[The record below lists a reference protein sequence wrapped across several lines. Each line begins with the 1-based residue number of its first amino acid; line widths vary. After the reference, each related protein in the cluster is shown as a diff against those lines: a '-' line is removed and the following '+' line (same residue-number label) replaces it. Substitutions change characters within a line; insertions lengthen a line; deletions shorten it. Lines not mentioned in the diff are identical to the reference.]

1 MRIFSSIFGRLLVLL
16 GIATIAIITL
26 GGLSTYSLDKV
37 GKAIHSVNVFQIP
50 ILEHVAKISEYQL
63 LQEVKLNTAAFELE
77 TYQKKAAEKNIL
89 LMKKYSKKASAEILL
104 VENLLA
110 IQLDRDLK
118 DLSKY
123 REYLDGKIAT
133 PEKVHLSPD
142 QLSEVESMLSLVTLI
157 EQEHKDYDKISGKFI
172 KIVKKDIA
180 SKGSQGNTEKHSASH
195 SDEPS
200 LREMTEKIEEIQNK
214 INKHLEEVI
223 EIGSKMTK
231 EAGESAEKIE
241 VQALLNTAVVA
252 ITTITLITILG
263 LIIAIGVK
271 RKLKT
276 AIVSINRFASG
287 DLTEELIVSGK
298 DEIGDVMRSMDS
310 MKNKL
315 INFVTELE
323 ELSDDLTGNAT
334 ELTQAADQVS
344 RNSADQASSI
354 QETSTSMEEM
364 ATSIRQN
371 AEAANQGDQTASKI
385 AEDATSCSQAMDKT
399 ATSMKTIAE
408 KITAVEEI
416 TKKIELLALNAS
428 VEAAR
433 AGEYGKGFA
442 VVASEVSKLAELS
455 KQSASDIQLSSVE
468 GKEMSEST
476 NTMLQ
481 TLIPEIEKA
490 RDLVQSINAASEEQ
504 SSAASQVNTAVQS
517 LDEAIQN
524 NSTASQQLARTATT
538 VAGYAPQLQSTVA
551 FFKIPKFNT
560 TKKNPAKSGDR
571 VTEGTSQSPSENQQE
586 IGSGNFGRY

>member
-16 GIATIAIITL
+16 GVATIAIITL

-157 EQEHKDYDKISGKFI
+157 EKEHKDYDKISGKFI

-180 SKGSQGNTEKHSASH
+180 SKGSQGSTEKHSASH

-200 LREMTEKIEEIQNK
+200 LREMTEEIEEIQNK

-223 EIGSKMTK
+223 EIGSKMTQ
-231 EAGESAEKIE
+231 EAGERAEKIE

-252 ITTITLITILG
+252 TIAIVLILIIG
-263 LIIAIGVK
+263 LIVAIGVK

-315 INFVTELE
+315 INFVAELE

-560 TKKNPAKSGDR
+560 IKKTPAKSGDR